1 MPRKSTEKFPYKNK
15 KLTIDQLLALPE
27 CEQSRA
33 ELLARIKKF
42 PAEVAI
48 RSGYSRKAVK
58 PKNRVYSD
66 AELDAIREKN
76 KEIMSKPINPRATLF
91 YWLSQVKGARR

>member
-1 MPRKSTEKFPYKNK
+1 M
-15 KLTIDQLLALPE
+15 LALPE

-33 ELLARIKKF
+33 ELLARIKKY

-48 RSGYSRKAVK
+48 RSGYYKKSVK
-58 PKNRVYSD
+58 PKSRVYSD
-66 AELDAIREKN
+66 AELDSIREKN

-91 YWLSQVKGARR
+91 YWLSQVKGASL